1 MTVQDDLVRPWFQPA
16 VSPEQQDRSRPDA
29 GPVTTRFVGELPLD
43 AAPAPPATPQGPTA
57 RPEDFLPRSEPAVP
71 RPDRV
76 EVTQP
81 YIPAIRDERP
91 EFAKRLNPDPPT
103 ARAATP
109 EPAARRS
116 PQGTAADLTPVAQ
129 PAAPAEPVVPIPDAA
144 PAPAAPQARPAQQ
157 PVRRRSLARRVVRR
171 IIGPDLLRKDPPK
184 KRR

>member
-103 ARAATP
+103 ARTATA

-116 PQGTAADLTPVAQ
+116 PQGTVADLAPV
-129 PAAPAEPVVPIPDAA
+129 APAEPVVPIPDAA
-144 PAPAAPQARPAQQ
+144 PAPVAPPAAAPQ

>member
-1 MTVQDDLVRPWFQPA
+1 M
-16 VSPEQQDRSRPDA
+16 
-29 GPVTTRFVGELPLD
+29 TTRFVGELPLD
-43 AAPAPPATPQGPTA
+43 AAPAPPASPGAVRPQGPSA
-57 RPEDFLPRSEPAVP
+57 RPEDFLPRAEPEVP

-91 EFAKRLNPDPPT
+91 EFAKRLNPDPPA
-103 ARAATP
+103 ARAATA
-109 EPAARRS
+109 EPAAPRS
-116 PQGTAADLTPVAQ
+116 PQGTVADLAPVTPAAA
-129 PAAPAEPVVPIPDAA
+129 PAAPPVPAPDAA
-144 PAPAAPQARPAQQ
+144 PVPAAPQAEPAGPAKRQ